1 VRRLTLLTV
10 LAAALAFAMVA
21 TSAEAASKKK
31 PAKEKAQ
38 PAPPTVATVVLDS
51 MSAPLMRGKRFY
63 RFEFA
68 VITMKIANLKKARNI
83 CLKRYA
89 LTEAFLVALYQN
101 PVNTRT
107 KKEDRARVDELLLKA
122 ANKVLGAR
130 TISGL
135 SAKWK
140 RSAGTGQRSV
150 FGTYHDIICKGVKG
164 AQF

>member
-1 VRRLTLLTV
+1 VRRLTLCTV
-10 LAAALAFAMVA
+10 LAAVLAFALVA

-31 PAKEKAQ
+31 AVKETAQ
-38 PAPPTVATVVLDS
+38 PAAPTAATVVLDS
-51 MSAPLMRGKRFY
+51 MSAPVMRGKRFY

-68 VITMKIANLKKARNI
+68 VITMKISNLKRARKI
-83 CLKRYA
+83 CVKRYA

-101 PVNTRT
+101 PINTRT
-107 KKEDRARVDELLLKA
+107 KAEDRARVDELLLQT
-122 ANKVLGAR
+122 ANKVLGKKVI
-130 TISGL
+130 TGL

-164 AQF
+164 AQL